1 LKKRLKSFQLTEEAG
16 FSHREGKLS
25 VVFMGTPE
33 FACSSF
39 EKIVESERIVA
50 VVTQPDKPRGRGRKL
65 KPPPVKMIACQ
76 KGVPVYQPE
85 NLEDAAFLE
94 KITSLKPDLIVVVA
108 FGRLLPPVLLNIP
121 RIYSLNLHPSLLP
134 EYKGPA
140 PIPWVLINGETKTG
154 VTVQRMREEIDSG
167 EIILQKAISIKPD
180 DNAGTLTRKLSHL
193 GAETLVE
200 AINLIK
206 EGKAKLKP
214 QEEKGSYAPKITK
227 EMGKIN
233 WNRSAEEIYN
243 LVRGLNPYPG
253 AFTTFKWGGRDQPFK
268 IWETAFY
275 RNCKGEEDISPGVV
289 VEICKDKG
297 FVVKTGEGFLLV
309 KEVQLPGRYKINAY
323 DFIKGYHIKKGL
335 MLGG

>member
-243 LVRGLNPYPG
+243 L
-253 AFTTFKWGGRDQPFK
+253 
-268 IWETAFY
+268 
-275 RNCKGEEDISPGVV
+275 NCKGEEDISPGVV

-297 FVVKTGEGFLLV
+297 FVVKTGKGFLLV